1 MITVLMDWASQA
13 VLTIMGGSVQSQFV
27 TALIGAYMLW
37 KIRGYMKSSQG
48 FEI

>member
-1 MITVLMDWASQA
+1 MITVLMDWASTA
-13 VLTIMGGSVQSQFV
+13 VITVMGGSVQSQFV
-27 TALIGAYMLW
+27 MALIGAYGVW